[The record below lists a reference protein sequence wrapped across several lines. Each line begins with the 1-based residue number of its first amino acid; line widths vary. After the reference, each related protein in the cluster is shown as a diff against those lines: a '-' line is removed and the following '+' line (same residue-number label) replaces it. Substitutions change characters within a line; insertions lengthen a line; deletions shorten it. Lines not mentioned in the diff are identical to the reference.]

1 MSIHRED
8 LLAAQSGDKAE
19 MERLLTENS
28 ALIWSVAHRFTGRLV
43 YITSG
48 TLSTFLVNY

>member
-19 MERLLTENS
+19 MERLLTEEE
-28 ALIWSVAHRFTGRLV
+28 LDRD
-43 YITSG
+43 
-48 TLSTFLVNY
+48 